1 MPAIGEYVI
10 VRARDAGC
18 NCGEYQGH
26 IGREVRLTK
35 ARTIWSWDGNRLAI
49 MDVAVVPGECRLTR
63 EAPGEVTILDACKI
77 IPTTPEVEQYLRTH
91 VSEQD
96 ANQ

>member
-1 MPAIGEYVI
+1 MPEIGEYII
-10 VRARDAGC
+10 VRAKESGC
-18 NCGEYQGH
+18 TSGEYQGH

-35 ARTIWSWDGNRLAI
+35 ARTIWSWNGNRLAI

-63 EAPGEVTILDACKI
+63 EAPGEVTILDACQL

-91 VSEQD
+91 VSEQN
-96 ANQ
+96 AKR